1 MRCWMWRNY
10 GKHFK
15 IIVVKYPAASY
26 EVFGLHSVSVGAER
40 VPPAHSAPRGIR
52 QISARARLLGSLLA
66 GIKKIKDVKGKEY
79 KPLTSY
85 FYLIG

>member
-1 MRCWMWRNY
+1 LFFPPQGAGY
-10 GKHFK
+10 
-15 IIVVKYPAASY
+15 
-26 EVFGLHSVSVGAER
+26 LHPQGTY
-40 VPPAHSAPRGIR
+40 PRGIR